1 MRFSNE
7 GFRDYAIALL
17 KGVQE
22 EVETTKEWS
31 NIVGMLSFDFPTL
44 MQIKFFVENGEKITP
59 RVEVRYKFP
68 VGSVGALVE
77 VRIDTYKPDGRI
89 KEVFQMSQGPK
100 DAVRFILSQVSKKAL
115 SA

>member
-1 MRFSNE
+1 MVFSNE
-7 GFRDYAIALL
+7 GFKGYIKGLL
-17 KGVQE
+17 QGVRK
-22 EVETTKEWS
+22 EVELTVESSTITGLYTLE
-31 NIVGMLSFDFPTL
+31 FPTL
-44 MQIKFFVENGEKITP
+44 LHVRFFVENGERITP
-59 RVEVRYKFP
+59 RVEVLYKFP

-89 KEVFQMSQGPK
+89 KEVYQMSQGPK

>member
-1 MRFSNE
+1 MRFCNE
-7 GFRDYAIALL
+7 DFRTYVKGLL
-17 KGVQE
+17 AGVQK
-22 EVETTKEWS
+22 EVRTTKEWS
-31 NIVGMLSFDFPTL
+31 NIVGMFSLDFPTL
-44 MQIKFFVENGEKITP
+44 MYVKFFTENGERITP
-59 RVEVRYKFP
+59 RVEVIYKFP

>member
-1 MRFSNE
+1 MKLSNE
-7 GFRDYAIALL
+7 GFRAYIKDLL
-17 KGVQE
+17 KGVQA
-22 EVETTKEWS
+22 EVETTKEWT
-31 NIVGMLSFDFPTL
+31 NMVGMFSLDFPIL

-59 RVEVRYKFP
+59 LVEVRYKFP